1 MNVQCLSLKTQM
13 SKYSQSYAK
22 ARNVFL
28 VMLFGQGRFSNNS
41 IRLAGKSVV
50 EKAMLFLGR
59 RSFPFFAYSVF
70 AE

>member
-1 MNVQCLSLKTQM
+1 
-13 SKYSQSYAK
+13 
-22 ARNVFL
+22 
-28 VMLFGQGRFSNNS
+28 MLFGQDRFSNNS